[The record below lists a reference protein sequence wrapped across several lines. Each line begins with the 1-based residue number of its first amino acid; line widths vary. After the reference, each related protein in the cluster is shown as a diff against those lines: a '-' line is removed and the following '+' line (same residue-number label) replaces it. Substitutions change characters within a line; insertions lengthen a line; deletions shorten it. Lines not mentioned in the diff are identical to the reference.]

1 VKQIAAAAKIRGL
14 DGIAV
19 TEHYTKA
26 YGYEVKEIVDR
37 YLDGEITVIPGQETD
52 KVFLGTER
60 GVLHVVEL
68 YLPGDVI
75 FRFIAHPGHP
85 YVKNLDSLI
94 DDGIHGI
101 EFRNPLHDEDMDK
114 VRIRELAEKHDLLLL
129 SNSDAHD
136 LSDIGKYYNDIGI
149 EELCARAMRS

>member
-1 VKQIAAAAKIRGL
+1 
-14 DGIAV
+14 
-19 TEHYTKA
+19 
-26 YGYEVKEIVDR
+26 
-37 YLDGEITVIPGQETD
+37 
-52 KVFLGTER
+52 
-60 GVLHVVEL
+60 VVEL
-68 YLPGDVI
+68 YLPGDVT